1 MPIIKVSR
9 KNQITLPRKLRDKLH
24 ITPGE
29 YLEIEESDGK
39 IILQPVKII
48 PSDQAYFYTEEWQAG
63 EAEADRDIEEGRL
76 IGPFDNTADLEKALG
91 EWKE

>member
-1 MPIIKVSR
+1 MSIIKVSR
-9 KNQITLPRKLRDKLH
+9 NNQITLPRKLRDKLH

-39 IILQPVKII
+39 IILQPVKVI

-76 IGPFDNTADLEKALG
+76 IGPFDNAEDAVKALR
-91 EWKE
+91 EYKE

>member
-1 MPIIKVSR
+1 MQIIKVSR
-9 KNQITLPRKLRDKLH
+9 NNQITLPRKLRDKLH

-39 IILQPVKII
+39 IILQPVKVI

-63 EAEADRDIEEGRL
+63 EAEADSDIEEGRT
-76 IGPFDNTADLEKALG
+76 IGVFDNTADLEKALR